1 MVWGYYA
8 PITYPPPVPPQC
20 QENLCLRFSVIHL
33 KIHKQILNKIVF
45 SSTDWL
51 KQHNSTISAKNFPF
65 NEEIRKVIYTVIL
78 CPCAFLEDIGSQLT
92 SKQLVPLART
102 LRYHLL
108 IRALNKSQFSSTYKQ
123 ESSTCFKCSIHAQ
136 MLIHPPYTECY
147 QMCFCCLCS
156 SYLKPVSK
164 VYWNYWIKRRKRS
177 FLRRGGNFLW

>member
-1 MVWGYYA
+1 MSQAWYVCAVLNGVGLLC
-8 PITYPPPVPPQC
+8 PDHLSSSSSPTVP
-20 QENLCLRFSVIHL
+20 RKSVPEVLGI

-65 NEEIRKVIYTVIL
+65 NEELRKVIYTVIL

-92 SKQLVPLART
+92 SKQLVPLARI
-102 LRYHLL
+102 LHYHLL

-123 ESSTCFKCSIHAQ
+123 ESSTCFKRSIHAQ
-136 MLIHPPYTECY
+136 MLIHHPYTECY

-156 SYLKPVSK
+156 SYLKLVSK
-164 VYWNYWIKRRKRS
+164 VY
-177 FLRRGGNFLW
+177 